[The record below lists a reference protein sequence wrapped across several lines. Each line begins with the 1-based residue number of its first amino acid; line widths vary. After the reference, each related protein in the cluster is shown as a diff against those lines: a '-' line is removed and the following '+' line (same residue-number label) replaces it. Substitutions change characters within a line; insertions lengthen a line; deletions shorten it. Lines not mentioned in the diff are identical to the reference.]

1 MKGSPE
7 LEPWNVSASAFPG
20 HDAPVTERLRFLLA
34 YAVLAPSGYNTQP
47 WIFRLRGGRVE
58 LYADRSRALPVV
70 DPDDRKMTT
79 SCGCALFNLRVAA
92 EHFGYRPL
100 VELLPDPGERDLL
113 ATFALGP
120 REEVP
125 HEMHVLFGA
134 IPRRHTNRAPFEKRA
149 VEEGLIA
156 RLVAAAETER
166 AWLTCFTRK
175 RDRHTIAGLV
185 AEGDR
190 IQFAD
195 KRFRR
200 ELAAWIHAN
209 RSHSR
214 DGMPGYAYG
223 YGDLVSIAEPFVIR
237 TLDLGKGIAAR
248 DMDLA
253 EHSPL
258 LAVLGT
264 QGDTTVEWM
273 RAGQALQHV
282 LLLATAMGLAASF
295 LNQPIEVE
303 TLRPRLASMTERP
316 GVPQCLLRIGYAPE
330 AKPTPRRG
338 VEEVVRG

>member
-1 MKGSPE
+1 MKRSPE

-20 HDAPVTERLRFLLA
+20 HDAPIADRLRFLLA
-34 YAVLAPSGYNTQP
+34 YAVLAPSSHNTQP
-47 WIFRLRGGRVE
+47 WIFRLRGGRIE
-58 LYADRSRALPVV
+58 LCADRARALPVV
-70 DPDDRKMTT
+70 DHDDRELTI

-92 EHFGYRPL
+92 EHFGYQPL
-100 VELLPDPGERDLL
+100 IELLPDPGERDLL
-113 ATFALGP
+113 ATFALGT
-120 REEVP
+120 RHEVP
-125 HEMHVLFGA
+125 HEVHVLFGA
-134 IPRRHTNRAPFEKRA
+134 IPRRHTNRAPFEQRQ
-149 VEEGLIA
+149 VEDALQA
-156 RLVAAAETER
+156 RLVAAAEAER

-175 RDRHTIAGLV
+175 RDRHAIAGLV

-200 ELAAWIHAN
+200 ELAAWVHAN

-237 TLDLGKGIAAR
+237 TFDLGKGVAAK

-258 LAVLGT
+258 LAVIGT
-264 QGDTTVEWM
+264 QGDSTVEWI
-273 RAGQALQHV
+273 RAGLALQHV
-282 LLLATAMGLAASF
+282 LLLATGVGLSASF

-303 TLRPRLASMTERP
+303 NLRARLAAITERQ
-316 GVPQCLLRIGYAPE
+316 GSPQLLLRIGYAPE
-330 AKPTPRRG
+330 AKPTPRRAADD
-338 VEEVVRG
+338 VLRR